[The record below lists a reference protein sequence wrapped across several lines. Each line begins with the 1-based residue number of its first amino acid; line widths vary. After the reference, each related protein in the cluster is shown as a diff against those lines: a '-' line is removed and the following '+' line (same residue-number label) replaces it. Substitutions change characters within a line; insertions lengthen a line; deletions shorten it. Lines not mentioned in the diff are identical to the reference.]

1 MDGRMSEANT
11 RRRLVVIGLVVVA
24 LFAGL
29 LTRLWF
35 LQVAGGEDLAVA
47 AQQNG
52 DKIVQV
58 PAIRGRIL
66 DAKGRVLAETQ
77 PVTSLVIDRQ
87 KLTDVT
93 RAKLVAN
100 LVTLLPDTA
109 ENINKAIDNPNYPGY
124 QSIPIRKGVSDEIA
138 TALVEHAGDYPEA
151 SLESSYARVYPAM
164 FGQQLAAH
172 AVGFQ
177 VSAATIGVAVLLTTV
192 IIVLLVGYY
201 LLKIPYDDLVGVA
214 SGATGNPSILVFSN
228 RMAPTE
234 RPDIGYAMIF
244 PSMTIVKV
252 IAVQILGILAGS
264 GAAGGG

>member
-1 MDGRMSEANT
+1 MSEANT

-52 DKIVQV
+52 DKIVQI

-87 KLTDVT
+87 QLTDAT
-93 RAKLVAN
+93 RPKLVAN
-100 LVTLLPDTA
+100 LVTLLGASADD
-109 ENINKAIDNPNYPGY
+109 INKEIDNPNYPAF
-124 QSIPIRKGVSDEIA
+124 QPIPIRQGVSDEIA

-151 SLESSYARVYPAM
+151 QLESSYHTGVPGDRRPATCCAR
-164 FGQQLAAH
+164 GR
-172 AVGFQ
+172 
-177 VSAATIGVAVLLTTV
+177 AT
-192 IIVLLVGYY
+192 
-201 LLKIPYDDLVGVA
+201 
-214 SGATGNPSILVFSN
+214 S
-228 RMAPTE
+228 
-234 RPDIGYAMIF
+234 
-244 PSMTIVKV
+244 
-252 IAVQILGILAGS
+252 AGS
-264 GAAGGG
+264 ARRSTRRARPMATPTTTSSGRTAPRSCSSRSCAALPSSSRCR